1 MDWFD
6 LAEHGDSTINALSKT
21 NIKKALVLGVKT
33 DTLFPIQQ
41 QKEIFEGL
49 SQAEAQVTFKT
60 LNSLQGHDS
69 FLVDTEIFSTEIKDF
84 FDSL

>member
-1 MDWFD
+1 MFIGTKD
-6 LAEHGDSTINALSKT
+6 LKMAD
-21 NIKKALVLGVKT
+21 IKKT
-33 DTLFPIQQ
+33 IESIQQ

-49 SQAEAQVTFKT
+49 SQAETQVTFKT